1 MGNRPMLDPVRVAIS
16 GMACSAL
23 PLMLVRAQAPL
34 RTLPKPE
41 VEYREPFTAISGV
54 RELKDGRVLIADA
67 REKTLQVIDLARG
80 TAVAVGRT
88 GAGPGEWGTPTT
100 LHALPGDSTLMLDY
114 ANQRIFLVAPD
125 GRPAPSQRFP
135 DGTMFSADLI
145 GIDGSGRML
154 MKQSRRPSGPTDPS
168 VGVADLV
175 VINRS
180 TGRADTLGS
189 LAEPKGE
196 HMAARV
202 LPGGMM
208 QWSTNLPFAA
218 RDLAAIAPDG
228 RVAIVR
234 AAPYRLEW
242 IAPNGA
248 RVIGPVAQPS
258 SIPVTRAEKE
268 AFARS
273 QVRPGGIIVAGPS
286 GAPPSAKGPQS
297 SRPRVPA
304 MSKSDL
310 EKLMSPDQ
318 RWPDVK
324 PPFLDKA
331 VQVAPEGSVWVLRT
345 RAHDDPVSTFDVF
358 DSSGRVVERVA
369 LPAGTRL
376 VGFGNG
382 AIYLART
389 DSDDL
394 VWLQRVRR

>member
-1 MGNRPMLDPVRVAIS
+1 MGNRPMLALVRVAIG

-23 PLMLVRAQAPL
+23 PLTVVGAQVPQ

-41 VEYREPFTAISGV
+41 VEYREPFTAISGL
-54 RELKDGRVLIADA
+54 RELKDRRVLIADA

-80 TAVAVGRT
+80 TAAAVGRT

-114 ANQRIFLVAPD
+114 ANQRIFLIAPD
-125 GRPAPSQRFP
+125 GTPAPSQRFP
-135 DGTMFSADLI
+135 NGTLFAADLI
-145 GIDGSGRML
+145 GIDGSGRLL

-168 VGVADLV
+168 VGVADVFV
-175 VINRS
+175 VNRS

-189 LAEPKGE
+189 LAEPNGE
-196 HMAARV
+196 HLAVRL
-202 LPGGMM
+202 LPGGMT
-208 QWSTNLPFAA
+208 QWSTNLPLAA

-234 AAPYRLEW
+234 AAPYRVEW

-248 RVIGPVAQPS
+248 RVTGPVVQPPT
-258 SIPVTRAEKE
+258 IPVTRAEKE

-273 QVRPGGIIVAGPS
+273 QLRPGGIIVAGAS
-286 GAPPSAKGPQS
+286 GTPPSAKGSPS
-297 SRPRVPA
+297 PGPRVPA
-304 MSKSDL
+304 VSKSDL
-310 EKLMSPDQ
+310 EKMMSPDQ

-331 VQVAPEGSVWVLRT
+331 VQVAPDGRVWVLRA
-345 RAHDDPVSTFDVF
+345 RAHDDPVPTFDVF
-358 DSSGRVVERVA
+358 DASGRVVERVA
-369 LPAGTRL
+369 LPEGTRL
-376 VGFGNG
+376 VGFGKG
-382 AIYLART
+382 ALYLART

-394 VWLQRVRR
+394 VWLQRVPR

>member
-1 MGNRPMLDPVRVAIS
+1 MGSRAMLDFVRVAIG
-16 GMACSAL
+16 GMASCVL
-23 PLMLVRAQAPL
+23 PLTVVGAQVPL

-41 VEYREPFTAISGV
+41 VEYREAFTAISGL
-54 RELKDGRVLIADA
+54 RELKDGRVLVADA

-80 TAVAVGRT
+80 TAMAVGRT

-125 GRPAPSQRFP
+125 GKPAPSQRFP
-135 DGTMFSADLI
+135 DGAMFSADLI

-168 VGVADLV
+168 VGVADVIV
-175 VINRS
+175 VNRS
-180 TGRADTLGS
+180 TGRADTLAS
-189 LAEPKGE
+189 LSEPKGE

-208 QWSTNLPFAA
+208 QWSTNLPLAA
-218 RDLAAIAPDG
+218 RDLAAIASDG

-234 AAPYRLEW
+234 AAPYRVEW

-248 RVIGPVAQPS
+248 RVMGPVAQPP

-273 QVRPGGIIVAGPS
+273 QLRPGGIIVAGPS
-286 GAPPSAKGPQS
+286 GTPPSAKGSPS
-297 SRPRVPA
+297 PRPRVPA

-310 EKLMSPDQ
+310 EKMMSPDQ

-324 PPFLDKA
+324 PPFLENA
-331 VQVAPEGSVWVLRT
+331 VQVAPDGKVWVLRA
-345 RAHDDPVSTFDVF
+345 RAHDDPVPTFDIF
-358 DSSGRVVERVA
+358 DAGGRVVERVA

-376 VGFGNG
+376 AGFGKG
-382 AIYLART
+382 ALYLART